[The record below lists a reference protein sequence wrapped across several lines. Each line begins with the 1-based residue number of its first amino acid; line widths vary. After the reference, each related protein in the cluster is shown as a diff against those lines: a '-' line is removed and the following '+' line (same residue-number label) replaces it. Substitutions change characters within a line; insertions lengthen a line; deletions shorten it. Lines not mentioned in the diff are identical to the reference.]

1 MSLIKFESMLKTNAI
16 YFFDLVEFEEIIVHY
31 LDAGKHALAKKAVKL
46 GLQQH
51 PASVDLKL
59 LQVEIYVFED
69 ELDKASILL
78 KIIERLEPNND
89 EVFIQKATISSKQGN
104 HKGAIEL
111 LKKALTF
118 TDDKVDVWS
127 LLGMEYLYLDDFKN
141 ARSTFIKCLEVDLE
155 DYSALY
161 NVVYCFDMDKEHKKA
176 ITYLSAYVEKNPYCE
191 VAWHQLG
198 RQQFILEN
206 YKEALKSFD
215 YAVLIDESFIGGYL
229 EKAKTLEQL
238 GHYKEAI
245 DNYLITLELDD
256 ATAFV
261 CVRVGECYE
270 KLLNFDEAI
279 SFYKKAV
286 HEDPLLDK
294 GWILLTNLYF
304 LDENYQ
310 KAAYYLSKALKI
322 EEENPLYWRRYAEI
336 NLKLNFYEE
345 SVVGF
350 VKCLSL
356 NDTDLEVFIGL
367 ADVLSFLGE
376 FNDAI
381 STLIKA
387 QKFYKEV
394 AEIEYRLAGLFFIL
408 NKEKYGFSHLV
419 AALKIDYDYNIVLK
433 ELYPIVYDDEKV
445 QKLLIDYKKATE

>member
-1 MSLIKFESMLKTNAI
+1 MSLFKFESMLKTNSI

-31 LDAGKHALAKKAVKL
+31 IDAGKQALAKKAVKL

-51 PASVDLKL
+51 PASIDLKL
-59 LQVEIYVFED
+59 LRVEIYIFEN
-69 ELDKASILL
+69 ELDKASMLL

-89 EVFIQKATISSKQGN
+89 EVFIQKATISSKNGN
-104 HKGAIEL
+104 HKEAIEL

-118 TDDKVDVWS
+118 TDDKVDIWS

-141 ARSTFIKCLEVDLE
+141 ARLVFEKCILVDYE

-161 NVVYCFDMDKEHKKA
+161 NLVYCFDMDKEHEEA
-176 ITYLSAYVEKNPYCE
+176 ITYLNSYIEINPYCE

-198 RQQFILEN
+198 RQYFILEM
-206 YKEALKSFD
+206 YQEALNSFD

-238 GHYKEAI
+238 ERYKQAI
-245 DNYLITLELDD
+245 DNYLITLKLDD

-261 CVRVGECYE
+261 YLRIGECHE
-270 KLLNFDEAI
+270 KIENFDEAI

-294 GWILLTNLYF
+294 GWMMLANIYHAQNNF
-304 LDENYQ
+304 Q
-310 KAAYYLSKALKI
+310 KAAYYISKALTI
-322 EEENPLYWRRYAEI
+322 EEDNSLYWRRYSEI

-345 SVVGF
+345 AVAGF
-350 VKCLSL
+350 EKCLAL
-356 NDTDLEVFIGL
+356 NDDALEIYMGL
-367 ADVLSFLGE
+367 TDVLSFLGE

-381 STLIKA
+381 HTLIKA
-387 QKFYKEV
+387 QKIYKDSAEV
-394 AEIEYRLAGLFFIL
+394 
-408 NKEKYGFSHLV
+408 
-419 AALKIDYDYNIVLK
+419 
-433 ELYPIVYDDEKV
+433 
-445 QKLLIDYKKATE
+445 